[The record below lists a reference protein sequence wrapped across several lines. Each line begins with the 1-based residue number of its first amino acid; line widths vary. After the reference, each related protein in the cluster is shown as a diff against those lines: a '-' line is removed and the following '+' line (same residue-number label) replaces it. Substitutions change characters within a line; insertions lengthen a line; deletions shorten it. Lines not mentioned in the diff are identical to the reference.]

1 MPEPTMINEQLL
13 SLLVCPMGKAPLR
26 LEGDH
31 LVCTRCGARFR
42 IQDDIPNMLIEE
54 AELPEGCDNPAD
66 LACAREG
73 AIKARS

>member
-1 MPEPTMINEQLL
+1 MINEQLL

-26 LEGDH
+26 FEVDH

-54 AELPEGCDNPAD
+54 AELPEGCDTPAD

-73 AIKARS
+73 AIKSRS